1 MIGGS
6 IEALVDVHAL
16 ARRCALTSRIGL
28 AIFVASFQKGDA
40 MNQLNRRSLLAGSIG
55 AALVLPALPALAQVP
70 EGCGE
75 QPKTAPAL
83 QPPLLLTDWAWLGR
97 YRDDN
102 AKLLASGAKVD
113 TVFLG
118 DSITEGWARNDEE
131 FFSKGNV
138 GRGISA
144 QTSPQLLVR
153 MHSDVVTLKPR
164 VVHIMVGTN
173 DIAHNT
179 GPMTAEDT
187 HNNIMAMCE
196 IAKAHKIRVVLGS
209 VPPASK
215 YWWRPE
221 AQPKVEAVAMNDW
234 LRGYAKTIGAQFAN
248 YEAAFV
254 IAKDEVHPSKEGYAL
269 MRPIAEA
276 AIKKA

>member
-1 MIGGS
+1 
-6 IEALVDVHAL
+6 
-16 ARRCALTSRIGL
+16 
-28 AIFVASFQKGDA
+28 

-55 AALVLPALPALAQVP
+55 AALVLPALPAFAQVP

-118 DSITEGWARNDEE
+118 DSITEGWARTDTD

-153 MHSDVVTLKPR
+153 MHADVVALKPR
-164 VVHIMVGTN
+164 VVHIMAGTN
-173 DIAHNT
+173 DIAQNT
-179 GPMTAEDT
+179 GSMSPEDSK
-187 HNNIMAMCE
+187 NNLMAMCE
-196 IAKAHKIRVVLGS
+196 IARAHKIGVVLGS

-215 YWWRPE
+215 YWWR
-221 AQPKVEAVAMNDW
+221 ADLQPKPVATALNEWM
-234 LRGYAKTIGAQFAN
+234 RTYAKETGAT
-248 YEAAFV
+248 
-254 IAKDEVHPSKEGYAL
+254 YA
-269 MRPIAEA
+269 
-276 AIKKA
+276 

>member
-1 MIGGS
+1 
-6 IEALVDVHAL
+6 
-16 ARRCALTSRIGL
+16 
-28 AIFVASFQKGDA
+28 
-40 MNQLNRRSLLAGSIG
+40 MNHLSRRSLLAGSVG
-55 AALVLPALPALAQVP
+55 AALALPVLSQVP

-83 QPPLLLTDWAWLGR
+83 QPPLLLTDWAWLAR
-97 YRDDN
+97 YREEN
-102 AKLLASGAKVD
+102 AKLLASGEKVNV
-113 TVFLG
+113 VFLG
-118 DSITEGWARNDEE
+118 DSITEGWARTDTD

-153 MHSDVVTLKPR
+153 MHADVVALKPR

-179 GPMTAEDT
+179 GPMSPEDT

-196 IAKAHKIRVVLGS
+196 IAKAHRIRVVLGS
-209 VPPASK
+209 APPASK

-221 AQPKVEAVAMNDW
+221 AQPKAEVLALNDW
-234 LRGYAKTIGAQFAN
+234 LRGYAKSIRAQYAD
-248 YEAAFV
+248 YASAFV
-254 IAKDEVHPSKEGYAL
+254 DAQGNVKTDLAKDEVHPSKEGYAL

-276 AIKKA
+276 AIRKA

>member
-1 MIGGS
+1 
-6 IEALVDVHAL
+6 
-16 ARRCALTSRIGL
+16 
-28 AIFVASFQKGDA
+28 

-55 AALVLPALPALAQVP
+55 IALALPAMAQVP

-102 AKLLASGAKVD
+102 AKLLAGGAKVD

-118 DSITEGWARNDEE
+118 DSITEGWARTDAD
-131 FFSKGNV
+131 FFAKGNV

-153 MHSDVVTLKPR
+153 MYPDVVALKPR

-179 GPMTAEDT
+179 GPMTAGDT
-187 HNNIMAMCE
+187 QNNIKAMCE
-196 IAKAHKIRVVLGS
+196 IAKAHRIRVVLGS

-221 AQPKVEAVAMNDW
+221 VQPKAQAEAMNVW
-234 LRGYAKTIGAQFAN
+234 LREHAKTIGGQFAD
-248 YEAAFV
+248 YTAAFV
-254 IAKDEVHPSKEGYAL
+254 IAKDEVHPSPEGYAL

-276 AIKKA
+276 AIRKA

>member
-1 MIGGS
+1 M
-6 IEALVDVHAL
+6 
-16 ARRCALTSRIGL
+16 R
-28 AIFVASFQKGDA
+28 
-40 MNQLNRRSLLAGSIG
+40 QLNRRSLIAGSIG
-55 AALVLPALPALAQVP
+55 VALAVPALAQVP

-97 YRDDN
+97 YREDN

-113 TVFLG
+113 AVFLG
-118 DSITEGWARNDEE
+118 DSITEGWARTDTE
-131 FFSKGNV
+131 FFSRGNV

-153 MHSDVVTLKPR
+153 MYSDVVALKPR
-164 VVHIMVGTN
+164 VIHIMVGTN

-221 AQPKVEAVAMNDW
+221 AQPKTEAVAMNTW
-234 LRGYAKTIGAQFAN
+234 LRGYAKSIGGQFAD

-276 AIKKA
+276 AIRKA

>member
-1 MIGGS
+1 
-6 IEALVDVHAL
+6 
-16 ARRCALTSRIGL
+16 
-28 AIFVASFQKGDA
+28 
-40 MNQLNRRSLLAGSIG
+40 MNQLSRRSLLAGSVG
-55 AALVLPALPALAQVP
+55 AALALPVWAQVP

-83 QPPLLLTDWAWLGR
+83 QPPLLLTDWAWLAR
-97 YRDDN
+97 YREEN
-102 AKLLASGAKVD
+102 AKLLASGGKVNV
-113 TVFLG
+113 VFLG
-118 DSITEGWARNDEE
+118 DSITEGWARADTD

-153 MHSDVVTLKPR
+153 MHADVIALKPR
-164 VVHIMVGTN
+164 VLHLMVGTN

-196 IAKAHKIRVVLGS
+196 IAKAHRIRVVLGS

-221 AQPKVEAVAMNDW
+221 AQPKPEALALNDW
-234 LRGYAKTIGAQFAN
+234 LRGYAKSIRAQYAD
-248 YEAAFV
+248 YAAAFV
-254 IAKDEVHPSKEGYAL
+254 DAQGNVKADLAKDEVHPSKEGYAL

-276 AIKKA
+276 AIRKA

>member
-1 MIGGS
+1 
-6 IEALVDVHAL
+6 
-16 ARRCALTSRIGL
+16 
-28 AIFVASFQKGDA
+28 
-40 MNQLNRRSLLAGSIG
+40 MNQLSRRSLLAGSVG
-55 AALVLPALPALAQVP
+55 VALALPALAQVP

-97 YRDDN
+97 YREDN
-102 AKLLASGAKVD
+102 ATLLASGAKVD
-113 TVFLG
+113 TVFHG
-118 DSITEGWARNDEE
+118 DSITEGWVRNDAE

-153 MHSDVVTLKPR
+153 MHSDVVALKPR

-179 GPMTAEDT
+179 GPMTAEDS

-221 AQPKVEAVAMNDW
+221 AQPKAEALAMNDW
-234 LRGYAKTIGAQFAN
+234 LRGYAKSIGGQFAD
-248 YEAAFV
+248 YTAAFV

-269 MRPIAEA
+269 MRPIAEQ